1 VIVGRNALDVSVA
14 IIVFV
19 LTGPIFTF
27 LLAAQLAQISSGSSI
42 TLEADT
48 VTAERTGYQ
57 T

>member
-27 LLAAQLAQISSGSSI
+27 LLAAQLAQISSGSI